1 MSIYEGYLSFGGNE
15 IVNNARTYGMSH
27 SARPCPM
34 HWLKGDVCETQNAAL
49 FEAAPYT
56 YDAIEIAPWYD
67 PDIPASRDFYGF
79 FAYSITEAL
88 NSTRMASRTE
98 RVGPGSVIGRTRKS
112 GATMRVK
119 GLLMGRGRLAVEYG
133 QAWLSAAVDP
143 GACGQHGSE
152 CGLTD
157 LQWFADCP
165 PERGQVNDL
174 SAWSETRRNLMVNP
188 RPPAYANSGWSTS
201 AAGLTTITPDGVTVA
216 PNATQ
221 TGYIF
226 SAPAAGGAVAGH
238 WYAIRAKIKAS
249 FAPGSLATGMNVRP
263 HKRVGNVYYP
273 VPDAPS
279 NPLVIPPDGQ
289 VHEVAFYFQS
299 LTDIANNDG
308 FELSVVSNGTV
319 LAGSVFSM
327 GDVLIEDVGTS
338 KPDITPGAFFWGG
351 TPAQTLP
358 DGTERRYTWAGPEYQ
373 NASVEESRY
382 PVLRPQTDEEYQ
394 ASVNGHVRYLH
405 DVAAISGP
413 LIVNT
418 LQAGD
423 FYAYEVE
430 MVFAAE
436 RPWVFGVTRDIDLP
450 PTVPLVIQDIPY
462 NLFPAPSAEL
472 ASGDVVASRNLSTN
486 PSVETNAT
494 GWTTV
499 ADGAA
504 IVGANV
510 AGARSTALA
519 AVGAASYR
527 ALFTAPSASASPT
540 GAWFGAQQEVAI
552 TDPLERHS
560 VNIWAA
566 LVPLAGASVPAGI
579 DVQAYWRSATNVTL
593 RTDALGVIPNE
604 GGFVSA
610 SSILPPPGATSVIIR
625 ARGLM
630 TSWANGATVQLFAD
644 ALAVTV
650 P

>member
-174 SAWSETRRNLMVNP
+174 SAWSETRRNLMINP
-188 RPPAYANSGWSTS
+188 RPAAYAGSGWEVSGTGS
-201 AAGLTTITPDGVTVA
+201 VTADGVT
-216 PNATQ
+216 ATLTATTFGYVYSARSA
-221 TGYIF
+221 TG
-226 SAPAAGGAVAGH
+226 ATAGR
-238 WYAIRAKIKAS
+238 WYAIRAKIKVVPVA
-249 FAPGSLATGMNVRP
+249 GSNATMVEVRP
-263 HKRVGNVYYP
+263 HKRVGNIYYP

-279 NPLVIPPDGQ
+279 NPLMVPADGAQ
-289 VHEVAFYFQS
+289 HEVAFYFQAPA
-299 LTDIANNDG
+299 DVAAADG
-308 FELSVVSNGTV
+308 FELSVVSSGT
-319 LAGSVFSM
+319 LQTGSTIAM
-327 GDVLIEDVGTS
+327 TDVLIEDVGLA

-351 TPAQTLP
+351 QEAQNLP
-358 DGTERRYTWAGPEYQ
+358 DGTERRYSWAGA
-373 NASVEESRY
+373 ASASASIEESRY
-382 PVLRPQTDEEYQ
+382 SVLRPQTDEEYQ

-436 RPWVFGVTRDIDLP
+436 RPWVFGVTRDIELP

-593 RTDALGVIPNE
+593 RTDSLGVIPNE